1 MSVPISTGRRF
12 AGHGFLCGLLVWS
25 NLYAAVPSADYDAV
39 IIAAR
44 NGQTAPAIL
53 KLQAWHDAYPD
64 DRRIVYDL
72 AAVFQMAGQPENG
85 LKYFKQ
91 ILQPDA
97 PAYALK
103 AIALSARIAGRP
115 EDAEAAYRLLLS
127 KTPNDAEAHAGL
139 AYAWIAQDR
148 IQVAFEY
155 VEAHLPKWPKK
166 AARTD
171 VPLLVVLAELHEKR
185 KNWLQAA
192 AAYQD
197 VLRFDPGFRYA
208 LRGRASALNSAGLP
222 LLAKRLVDDHPDAFS
237 AEETQHFAHDAVAH
251 TIGFGEAQLAV
262 DDSSSRFAAT
272 DLALQENSAVL
283 QQFGPLSKT
292 RFDRLVAL
300 HDRVKMHEVLEL
312 YESLRAANIV
322 LPPYAKFMVADA
334 YLFLQ
339 QPESARD
346 LYLEGFKDSSAAP
359 TADTLNWQVSLV
371 YAYGEAEQHEEANA
385 LIDRLLRG
393 TPNIDHKGIPGIETA
408 SSDYARVQ
416 LLRASQ
422 YLYGDRLAEAEK
434 RLAEMRAAAPHNFDV
449 RAAWASLQNARE
461 HPRAALEELVLLQ
474 IDEPQSTANAAARG
488 ETLLALNREA
498 EAKAVLASLLETQPE
513 NRDVQKFAQ
522 KLAVHD
528 MPVLRVDSTFGHGQS
543 AAVAES
549 LLDASIYSAPL
560 TTSLGDPY
568 RVFARLTRADGH
580 ADSEA
585 ASRAR
590 LGVGLDFRERDVT
603 AEAELNRS
611 VGVEHKTGLLLAL
624 SLELSD
630 HWSGRAALDTNVI
643 DLPAAAMRAGVTA
656 ESLKANLTWTLDES
670 RKAGGE
676 LSRIRFSDGNERDA
690 ARFWWMERWISGPIF
705 KLDTVLSVATS
716 TNSLGSRAYFNPT
729 RDQDL
734 SLDTKVEWLT
744 WRRYQRAFK
753 QRMTVSV
760 GQYWQDGFGR
770 GTAADLY
777 YEHEWSWDDMKGL
790 RYGLGHAFHPYDGVR
805 DSRNYAYF
813 GFYGRFK

>member
-1 MSVPISTGRRF
+1 MSVSNSPGRRF
-12 AGHGFLCGLLVWS
+12 AGHGVLFGLLVWS

-44 NGQTAPAIL
+44 NGQTAAAIV

-64 DRRIVYDL
+64 DKRIVYDL

-85 LKYFKQ
+85 LAYFKQ

-97 PAYALK
+97 PAYAIK
-103 AIALSARIAGRP
+103 AIAQSARLAGRP
-115 EDAEAAYRLLLS
+115 QDSEAAYRLLLS
-127 KTPNDAEAHAGL
+127 KAPNDSEAHAGL

-148 IQVAFEY
+148 VQVAFDY

-166 AARTD
+166 AVRSD

-185 KNWLQAA
+185 NNWLQAA
-192 AAYQD
+192 ATYQEI
-197 VLRFDPGFRYA
+197 LRLEPGFRYA
-208 LRGRASALNSAGLP
+208 LRGRASALSAASLP
-222 LLAKRLVDDHPDAFS
+222 LLAKRLIDDHPEAFS
-237 AEETQHFAHDAVAH
+237 ADEVQRYTHDAAARA
-251 TIGFGEAQLAV
+251 IGFGEAQLAA
-262 DDSSSRFAAT
+262 DDSSSRFAGT
-272 DLALQENSAVL
+272 DLALAENSAVL

-322 LPPYAKFMVADA
+322 LPAYAKFMVADA

-339 QPESARD
+339 QPEAARD
-346 LYLEGFKDSSAAP
+346 LYLEGFKDASAAQS
-359 TADTLNWQVSLV
+359 ADRLDRQISLV

-385 LIDRLLRG
+385 LADRLLRG
-393 TPNIDHKGIPGIETA
+393 TPNIDNKGIPGIEAA
-408 SSDYARVQ
+408 SPDHARVQ

-422 YLYGDRLAEAEK
+422 YMYGERLAEAEK

-461 HPRAALEELVLLQ
+461 HPRAALEELDLLQ
-474 IDEPQSTANAAARG
+474 IDQPQSAANAAARG

-498 EAKAVLASLLETQPE
+498 EAKAVLASWSETQPE
-513 NRDVQKFAQ
+513 NRDVLKFAQ
-522 KLAVHD
+522 KLVVHD
-528 MPVLRVDSTFGHGQS
+528 MPVLRVDSTVGRGQT
-543 AAVAES
+543 AAGAES

-560 TTSLGDPY
+560 ATSLGDPY
-568 RVFARLTRADGH
+568 RVFTRLTRADGH
-580 ADSEA
+580 AASEA
-585 ASRAR
+585 ASRTR
-590 LGVGLDFRERDVT
+590 LGLGLDFRERDVT

-611 VGVEHKTGLLLAL
+611 LDVEHKTGLVLAL

-656 ESLKANLTWTLDES
+656 ESMKAGLTWTLDES

-676 LSRIRFSDGNERDA
+676 LSRIRFSDGNEREA
-690 ARFWWMERWISGPIF
+690 ARLWWMERWISGPVF
-705 KLDTVLSVATS
+705 KLDTVLGVATS
-716 TNSLGSRAYFNPT
+716 TNSLGGRDYFNPT
-729 RDQDL
+729 RDRDL
-734 SLDTKVEWLT
+734 SLDTKGEWLT
-744 WRRYQRAFK
+744 WRRYQRSFK
-753 QRMTVSV
+753 QRMTASV

-790 RYGLGHAFHPYDGVR
+790 HYGLGHAFRPYDGVR

>member
-1 MSVPISTGRRF
+1 MSVPNSPGRRF

-44 NGQTAPAIL
+44 NGQTAAAIL

-64 DRRIVYDL
+64 DKRIVYDL

-85 LKYFKQ
+85 LTYFKQ

-97 PAYALK
+97 PAYAIK
-103 AIALSARIAGRP
+103 AIAQSARLAGRP
-115 EDAEAAYRLLLS
+115 QDSEAAYRLLVS

-148 IQVAFEY
+148 IQVAFDY
-155 VEAHLPKWPKK
+155 VEARLPKWPNK
-166 AARTD
+166 AVRSD

-185 KNWLQAA
+185 NNWLQAA
-192 AAYQD
+192 TAYQEI
-197 VLRFDPGFRYA
+197 LRVEPGFRYA
-208 LRGRASALNSAGLP
+208 LRGRASALNAASLP
-222 LLAKRLVDDHPDAFS
+222 LLAKRLVDDHPEAFS
-237 AEETQHFAHDAVAH
+237 AEEAQRFTHDAAARA
-251 TIGFGEAQLAV
+251 IGFGEAQLAV
-262 DDSSSRFAAT
+262 DESPSRFTAT

-300 HDRVKMHEVLEL
+300 HNRVKMHEVLEL

-322 LPPYAKFMVADA
+322 LPAYAKFMVADA

-346 LYLEGFKDSSAAP
+346 LYLEGLKEVS
-359 TADTLNWQVSLV
+359 TARPAETLNWQISLM
-371 YAYGEAEQHEEANA
+371 YAYGEAEQYEEANA
-385 LIDRLLRG
+385 LADRLLGDTPKTTNKG
-393 TPNIDHKGIPGIETA
+393 TPGIEAA
-408 SSDYARVQ
+408 SPDYARVQ

-422 YLYGDRLAEAEK
+422 YMYGDRLAEAEK

-449 RAAWASLQNARE
+449 RSAWASLQNARE
-461 HPRAALEELVLLQ
+461 HPRAALEELAMLQ
-474 IDEPQSTANAAARG
+474 IDEPQSAANDAARG

-498 EAKAVLASLLETQPE
+498 EARAVLLSLQEAQPE
-513 NRDVQKFAQ
+513 NRSVQKFAQ
-522 KLAVHD
+522 RLAIHD
-528 MPVLRVDSTFGHGQS
+528 MPILRVDSTVGHGQS
-543 AAVAES
+543 AAGAES

-560 TTSLGDPY
+560 VTSLGDSY
-568 RVFARLTRADGH
+568 RVFSRLTRADGH
-580 ADSEA
+580 ADGES
-585 ASRAR
+585 ASRTK
-590 LGVGLDFRERDVT
+590 LGVGLDFREGDVT
-603 AEAELNRS
+603 AEAELSRS
-611 VGVEHKTGLLLAL
+611 LDAEHKTGAAVAL
-624 SLELSD
+624 GVDLSD
-630 HWSGRAALDTNVI
+630 HWSGRAALDTNLI

-656 ESLKANLTWTLDES
+656 EAMKANLTWSLDES

-676 LSRIRFSDGNERDA
+676 LSRIKFSDGNVREA
-690 ARFWWMERWISGPIF
+690 MRFWWLERWISDPVF
-705 KLDTVLSVATS
+705 KLDTVLGWASS
-716 TNSLGSRAYFNPT
+716 TNSLGGRDYFNPT

-734 SLDTKVEWLT
+734 SLDTKGEWLT
-744 WRRYQRAFK
+744 WRRYQRSFK
-753 QRMTVSV
+753 QRMAVSV
-760 GQYWQDGFGR
+760 GQYWQEGFGR
-770 GTAADLY
+770 GTAAALY